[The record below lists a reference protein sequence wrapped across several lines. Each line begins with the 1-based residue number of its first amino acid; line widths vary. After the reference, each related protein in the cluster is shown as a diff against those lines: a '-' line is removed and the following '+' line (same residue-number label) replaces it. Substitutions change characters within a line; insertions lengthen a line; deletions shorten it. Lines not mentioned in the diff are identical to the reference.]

1 MLLFKPQINQIKQIF
16 IHKGLHRFDGLALLV
31 FTTNCTNCTNWRN
44 PFNPFNPLFLP
55 SYFV

>member
-16 IHKGLHRFDGLALLV
+16 IHKGLHRFDGLTLLF

-44 PFNPFNPLFLP
+44 PFNPLFLP
-55 SYFV
+55 SYFL